1 MSLQRRPLVVRV
13 NFPNQTA
20 GVAEAGPGRPTAGLP
35 IDVSQLAFGGLHVTS
50 GLNGRTLSFIDNGP
64 WGAEVVLTKALA
76 TGFNS
81 FDSDETLRLGSSMQ
95 LTMSID
101 TAATGDV
108 WLKMKS

>member
-1 MSLQRRPLVVRV
+1 MSLQRKPLVVRV

-20 GVAEAGPGRPTAGLP
+20 GVAEEGPGRAAGGS

-50 GLNGRTLSFIDNGP
+50 GLNNRTLSFIDNGP
-64 WGAEVVLTKALA
+64 WGAEVVLTKVLA
-76 TGFNS
+76 TGFNA

-95 LTMSID
+95 LTMTID
-101 TAATGDV
+101 TAATGDL